1 MNIELFNNLA
11 DLAAKIVYEWTARA
25 RKTYSKAFITNN
37 NLCMMINQPQFIP
50 ATFAQHYD
58 CIDKFVGV
66 EINAALSPYRYTDLI
81 YEVYKMT
88 LYIVFR
94 MDRINIDD
102 PASFR
107 MVIEDKKTI
116 ANSYNGIFPNTP
128 EPTIPTDT
136 AIKQIVMNDGKITIA
151 DDPFEK
157 PEVM

>member
-1 MNIELFNNLA
+1 
-11 DLAAKIVYEWTARA
+11 
-25 RKTYSKAFITNN
+25 
-37 NLCMMINQPQFIP
+37 MINQPQFI
-50 ATFAQHYD
+50 AAAFAQHYD

-66 EINAALSPYRYTDLI
+66 EINAALSPYRYVDLI

-128 EPTIPTDT
+128 EPVIPDQVV
-136 AIKQIVMNDGKITIA
+136 INQIVMNEGKITIA

-157 PEVM
+157 PEV